1 MEEKVST
8 VPEYKKKIVDELVK
22 KMKNSKTVLI
32 ASTKGLPS
40 GQFQEIKK
48 KLRGKAEIMVAKKS
62 LVLRAIGKVEKGAL
76 QNLKEQVGADIALFF
91 SNLDAFELSGLLA
104 DNQSPTKAKAGDIA
118 PEDITVEPGPTDLM
132 PGPAISELGAVGL
145 KVSVENGK
153 LAIRQQT
160 TIVKAGGVINDKI
173 ASVMGKL
180 NITPMRVGFL
190 PLAAYDGKTE
200 KVYVGIKIDKKGTL
214 EALKE
219 AISKSVGFAVNIK
232 YVNSETIKFFIAK
245 AGREGIALEKL
256 VSSKAD
262 VKQEVKEEKND
273 QKTTKEE
280 A

>member
-1 MEEKVST
+1 MEKREIST

-118 PEDITVEPGPTDLM
+118 PEDITVEPGPTNLM

-160 TIVKAGGVINDKI
+160 TIVKAGGIINDKI
-173 ASVMGKL
+173 ASVMAKL
-180 NITPMRVGFL
+180 NITPMKVGFL

-219 AISKSVGFAVNIK
+219 AISKSAGFAINIK
-232 YVNSETIKFFIAK
+232 YVTSENVKFFIAK
-245 AGREGIALEKL
+245 AGIEGLALEKL
-256 VSSKAD
+256 VSSKSA
-262 VKQEVKEEKND
+262 KEEVKEENND